1 VKDSG
6 RPAPGRFVSSSDS
19 GDVACALVKPT
30 IMARKMMRASR
41 GADPRRTAELRR
53 AASLRAREVTTQTRG
68 CQWRGRSSR
77 LMAAAAEASIL
88 ASQFRR
94 CCRLQETMGGLPGS
108 ARGCARSPSSVFLG
122 RESEFFAL
130 YRVEAMRFGAAK
142 GEVAQFGPKFE
153 SLSTRFLTKLRHT

>member
-1 VKDSG
+1 MKDSG
-6 RPAPGRFVSSSDS
+6 DPGRLAISSDS

-68 CQWRGRSSR
+68 CQLRGRSSR
-77 LMAAAAEASIL
+77 LMAAAAEASTL

-94 CCRLQETMGGLPGS
+94 CCRLQETMGGLPGTG
-108 ARGCARSPSSVFLG
+108 ARPRVCSCCVVLRS
-122 RESEFFAL
+122 
-130 YRVEAMRFGAAK
+130 GAAAK
-142 GEVAQFGPKFE
+142 RRK
-153 SLSTRFLTKLRHT
+153 LS